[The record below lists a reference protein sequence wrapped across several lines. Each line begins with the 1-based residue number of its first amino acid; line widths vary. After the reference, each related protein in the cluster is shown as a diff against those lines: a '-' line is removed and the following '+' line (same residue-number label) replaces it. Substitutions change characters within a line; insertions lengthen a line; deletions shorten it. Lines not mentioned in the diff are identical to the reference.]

1 VPRTA
6 AKIRGPDVPQ
16 KPLQA
21 VRQVVTAVG
30 TGATDT
36 AAVATSSGLKSRAA
50 RYALLAARTLGLV
63 KGSRNWSL
71 APLGRDLLRTE
82 PGSQAERSRLRQ
94 AIETSPVLRRLA
106 PGLLGRRQQSER
118 VIAGRIAKIV
128 PDLTSS
134 ETIQRRARE
143 LLGWRSYVLDPQ
155 LRLDD
160 LSLNDR
166 VKPGSV
172 TLSEALLRA
181 LRRMNPWW
189 NGLPGP
195 PVPSKERD
203 FVAQVERRLHRPIAP
218 IVAVRGPRQV
228 GKTTAQL
235 QLIAR
240 LLAQGFSAR
249 RLLRVQFDDLESLVG
264 IREPI
269 LRIVEWYEAEILG
282 TTLNAA
288 AREGQPALLLLDEV
302 QNLTTW
308 ATELKHLVDTCQVR
322 VFVTGS
328 SALRIEKAKDSLAGR
343 LHSINVGTLTLREIA
358 RIRYDETL
366 EPVLENGG
374 ERLAERET
382 WERLK
387 QTEESAVRGRAFAAF
402 GLHGGY
408 PLVHTHPDLTW
419 SELAQQLNENVVER
433 VIQHDLRI
441 GDRGRSRDPALLR
454 ELFRLCCRY
463 AGQAPGLIAFVREAR
478 RMLGRDLSAD
488 RVGTYLDFLESALL
502 VRQVRPLEMRL
513 KRAQGSAKLCL
524 VDHGLRAS
532 FLQEEIPL
540 DVEGLAENPHLT
552 DIAGHLAES
561 VVGAYLL
568 GISGLQ
574 LAHFP
579 ARSDEP
585 EVDFVLVIGARRVPI
600 EVKYRR
606 RVEPLTDTEG
616 LRTFLEKSAHRAEF
630 GVLVT
635 PTDVEIADPRIV
647 SISLPKLLSLY

>member
-1 VPRTA
+1 VPRA
-6 AKIRGPDVPQ
+6 ATQVRGPDVPQ
-16 KPLQA
+16 KPLHA
-21 VRQVVTAVG
+21 VRHVVAAIG
-30 TGATDT
+30 AGATDT
-36 AAVATSSGLKSRAA
+36 AAIAGKAGLENRAA

-63 KGSRNWSL
+63 KGDRKWTL
-71 APLGRDLLRTE
+71 TPLGRDLLRTD
-82 PGSQAERSRLRQ
+82 PDSQVERSRLRQ
-94 AIETSPVLRRLA
+94 AIETSPLMRRLA
-106 PGLLGRRQQSER
+106 PGLLGRKQPTEKT
-118 VIAGRIAKIV
+118 IASRIAKKV
-128 PDLTSS
+128 PDLTSP
-134 ETIQRRARE
+134 ETIRRRARE
-143 LLGWRSYVLDPQ
+143 LLGWRAYVLDPQ
-155 LRLDD
+155 LTLDVS
-160 LSLNDR
+160 LSSDR

-172 TLSEALLRA
+172 VLSDALLLA

-189 NGLPGP
+189 SGMPGP
-195 PVPSKERD
+195 PVPSKRRD
-203 FVAQVERRLHRPIAP
+203 FVALVERRLHRPIAP

-235 QLIAR
+235 QLIAS
-240 LLAQGFSAR
+240 LLSQNISAR

-269 LRIVEWYEAEILG
+269 LRIVEWYEAEVLG

-288 AREGQPALLLLDEV
+288 ARDGQPALLLLDEV

-308 ATELKHLVDTCQVR
+308 ATELKHLVDTSQVR

-343 LHSINVGTLTLREIA
+343 LQSINVGTLTLREIA
-358 RIRYDETL
+358 RIRFDETL
-366 EPVLENGG
+366 DPLLENGG

-382 WERLK
+382 WERLR
-387 QTEESAVRGRAFAAF
+387 QIAESPVRDRAFAAF

-419 SELAQQLNENVVER
+419 SELAQQLNENVVDR
-433 VIQHDLRI
+433 VIQHDLRL

-463 AGQAPGLIAFVREAR
+463 AGQAPGLVTFVREAR
-478 RMLGRDLSAD
+478 RMLGRDLSAE
-488 RVGTYLDFLESALL
+488 RVGAYLDFLESALL
-502 VRQVRPLEMRL
+502 VRQVRPLEMRA

-540 DVEGLAENPHLT
+540 DVQGLTENPHLS
-552 DIAGHLAES
+552 DIAGHVAES

-568 GISGLQ
+568 GIPGLQ

-579 ARSDEP
+579 GRSGEP
-585 EVDFVLVIGARRVPI
+585 EVDFVLVVGARRVPI
-600 EVKYRR
+600 EIKYRR
-606 RVEPLTDTEG
+606 RVEALVDTEG
-616 LRTFLEKSAHRAEF
+616 LRTFLEKSVNRAEF
-630 GVLVT
+630 GILVT
-635 PTDVEIADPRIV
+635 PVDIEIADPRIV
-647 SISLPKLLSLY
+647 AISLPKLLSLY